1 MKRLSLIALAS
12 LVVLALVG
20 LLAWETARYRAD
32 IRNKTARVREIDV
45 QRKALNKEAH
55 FSHDQE
61 QRQRLIREVQ
71 DLSVESR
78 QLKKDLRPI
87 QQKFLE
93 LFR

>member
-1 MKRLSLIALAS
+1 MDN
-12 LVVLALVG
+12 
-20 LLAWETARYRAD
+20 ARRC
-32 IRNKTARVREIDV
+32 
-45 QRKALNKEAH
+45 NKEAH

-61 QRQRLIREVQ
+61 QRQRLIKEVQ

-87 QQKFLE
+87 HQKFLD

>member
-1 MKRLSLIALAS
+1 MKRLALIILSS

-32 IRNKTARVREIDV
+32 LRSKSARVREIDGR
-45 QRKALNKEAH
+45 RKAPNEEAH

-61 QRQRLIREVQ
+61 QRQRLIKEVQ
-71 DLSVESR
+71 DLSVESQ

-87 QQKFLE
+87 QQKFRD

>member
-12 LVVLALVG
+12 LLVLALVG
-20 LLAWETARYRAD
+20 LLAWETGRYRAD
-32 IRNKTARVREIDV
+32 LRSKRARALEIDV
-45 QRKALNKEAH
+45 RRKALNKEAH

-61 QRQRLIREVQ
+61 QRQRLIKEVQ
-71 DLSVESR
+71 DLSVEKQ
-78 QLKKDLRPI
+78 QLNKDLRPI